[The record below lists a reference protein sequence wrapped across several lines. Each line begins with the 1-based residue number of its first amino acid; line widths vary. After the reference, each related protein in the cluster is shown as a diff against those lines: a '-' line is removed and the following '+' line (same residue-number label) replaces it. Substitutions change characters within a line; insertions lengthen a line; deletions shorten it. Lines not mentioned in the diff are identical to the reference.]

1 MAIYLSLDTEATG
14 LTEECVLIQ
23 IAVVPVDTKKNLVY
37 RELGKEW
44 LVHCETFEKLKPT
57 LNDWVIEHN
66 EGLIRKANKE
76 GLQPDKVRSEL
87 KAYLQSAPIRA
98 LFAPRHRPILLGKS
112 LSALDLPLMTRT
124 FGAEFMRECFH
135 HHTVDV
141 TCFARSLVDAGMFP
155 EGTESTSKLLG
166 YLGIR
171 DDAKHTALSDA
182 EDMADAYLKMLEK
195 LKPSLLHKIFPFLR
209 R

>member
-23 IAVVPVDTKKNLVY
+23 LAVVPVDVKKRHIY
-37 RELGKEW
+37 RDMGKEW
-44 LVHCETFEKLKPT
+44 LVHCEPFEKLKPT

-66 EGLIRKANKE
+66 EGLIRKANSE
-76 GLQPDKVRSEL
+76 GLAPLQVRQEL
-87 KAYLQSAPIRA
+87 KAYLQSAPVKA
-98 LFAPRHRPILLGKS
+98 LFAPKNRPILLGKS
-112 LSALDLPLMTRT
+112 LSALDLPLMART
-124 FGAEFMRECFH
+124 FGADYMRECFH

-141 TCFARSLVDAGMFP
+141 TCFARSLVDAGLFP

-182 EDMADAYLKMLEK
+182 EDMAEAYLRMVDK
-195 LKPSLLHKIFPFLR
+195 LKPSLLHKLFPFLR
-209 R
+209 